1 MEAAT
6 LNCRSCGAAVG
17 EDDVR
22 CPYCRS
28 QLATVACPRCL
39 AMVSVHAAH
48 CSHCGAEV
56 MRNEGVATELA
67 CPSCK
72 AALVHTSVGEAHL
85 DSCNA
90 CGGVWVAQK
99 EFERIAGGREERGGV
114 LGALPGEG
122 PRGPIQAEAIRY
134 RPCAQCGKFMNRVN
148 YARNSG
154 VILDV
159 CKDHGL
165 WFDRD
170 ELRRVLAFIEGGGLD
185 KNRDR
190 EIRELDEKRR
200 NAVPDAPQ
208 SILMADAG
216 QAQGL
221 GLGNSGLEM
230 VVRGLFGLSRWL

>member
-1 MEAAT
+1 MEAGT
-6 LNCRSCGAAVG
+6 MHCQSCGASVG
-17 EDDVR
+17 ENDLQ

-28 QLATVACPRCL
+28 QLATVACPRCMGTVPL
-39 AMVSVHAAH
+39 RASH
-48 CSHCGAEV
+48 CPRCGAEIS
-56 MRNEGVATELA
+56 RHEDAPTDLA
-67 CPSCK
+67 CPVCK
-72 AALVHTSVGEAHL
+72 DKLLHSSVGDAHL
-85 DSCNA
+85 DQCHA

-99 EFERIAGGREERGGV
+99 EFERIAGDRAERGGV

-122 PRGPIQAEAIRY
+122 PRGAIRGEEIRY

-148 YARNSG
+148 YARSSG

-170 ELRRVLAFIEGGGLD
+170 ELRRVLEFIEGGGLD
-185 KNRDR
+185 KSRER

-200 NAVPDAPQ
+200 GAVPEAPA
-208 SILMADAG
+208 SILMADAS
-216 QAQGL
+216 QAHCFEG
-221 GLGNSGLEM
+221 SPLEQ

>member
-17 EDDVR
+17 ENDVR

-39 AMVSVHAAH
+39 GMVSVHAAH
-48 CSHCGAEV
+48 CSRCGAEIT
-56 MRNEGVATELA
+56 RAEAAPTELA
-67 CPSCK
+67 CPACRAK
-72 AALVHTSVGEAHL
+72 LLHTSVGDAHL
-85 DSCNA
+85 DSCHA
-90 CGGVWVAQK
+90 CGGVWVAQA

-122 PRGPIQAEAIRY
+122 PGGPIHAEEIRY
-134 RPCAQCGKFMNRVN
+134 RPCALCGKFMNRVN
-148 YARNSG
+148 YARTSG

-165 WFDRD
+165 WFDPD
-170 ELRRVLAFIEGGGLD
+170 ELRRVLAFIEAGGLD
-185 KNRDR
+185 KNRER

-200 NAVPDAPQ
+200 NATPEAT
-208 SILMADAG
+208 
-216 QAQGL
+216 
-221 GLGNSGLEM
+221 SGLPMSDPFQISGPGSTGLEL